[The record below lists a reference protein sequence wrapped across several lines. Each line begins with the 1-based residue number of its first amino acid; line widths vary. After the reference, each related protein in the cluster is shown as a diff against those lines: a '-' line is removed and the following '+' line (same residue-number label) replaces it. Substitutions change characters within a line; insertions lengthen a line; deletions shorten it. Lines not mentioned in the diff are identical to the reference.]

1 MQQFR
6 RLQIVAFASYGYRGA
21 YNGNAQTGKIMD
33 VSPYRLNNTHI
44 WSLENVRFT
53 EDEFYDYFR
62 RFCKLKLEDLE
73 DVDVLG
79 HYVSEV
85 TLLHPGLVAFIMNMI
100 YERFL
105 SQLKEGKEVLTFEK
119 IYAYLSSYRFN
130 EFIRVRGLPLIM
142 KLLYTLCKLLANI
155 L

>member
-1 MQQFR
+1 M
-6 RLQIVAFASYGYRGA
+6 
-21 YNGNAQTGKIMD
+21 
-33 VSPYRLNNTHI
+33 
-44 WSLENVRFT
+44 
-53 EDEFYDYFR
+53 
-62 RFCKLKLEDLE
+62 
-73 DVDVLG
+73 LG

-130 EFIRVRGLPLIM
+130 EFIRVRGLSLIM
-142 KLLYTLCKLLANI
+142 KLLYTLCKFLANI